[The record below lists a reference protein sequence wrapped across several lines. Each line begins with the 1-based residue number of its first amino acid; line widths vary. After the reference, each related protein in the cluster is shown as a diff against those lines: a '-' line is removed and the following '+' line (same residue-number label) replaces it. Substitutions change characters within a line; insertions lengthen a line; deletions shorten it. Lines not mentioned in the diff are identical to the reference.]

1 MPYEIFDVKKENR
14 SKIDAPLQDDI
25 VSRQSILVREA
36 KVLEL
41 KEYDILVL
49 IEGDD
54 KALQKAKELF
64 SEIGKTLEGPDKE
77 MVYKK
82 FKDEEGEVLGG
93 MGLIFGG

>member
-14 SKIDAPLQDDI
+14 SKIDEPLKDDL

-36 KVLEL
+36 KVLDL
-41 KEYDILVL
+41 KDFDVLVL
-49 IEGDD
+49 IEGDKD
-54 KALQKAKELF
+54 ALAKAKELF
-64 SEIGKTLEGPDKE
+64 SDIGKTLEGQDKE
-77 MVYKK
+77 LVYKK